1 MESASM
7 QAYLGIYIDT
17 EDYPINPD
25 RFLSLL
31 EELKGS
37 GFNAT
42 CIAFGRTFPYR
53 LQGRFCSPYYY
64 PEKILDGLVQ
74 KAHELDIAVVPVLP
88 SLADF
93 SSFLGTRCFS
103 TLRQELGLINRID
116 YIPTVRSMAEDMA
129 EEIMGILDNPRQ
141 VIIKLDGYDLDERA
155 VYTTPLAQFIDE
167 SGAEPLLFSSSI
179 SSEIPF
185 PSFVRDTRLE
195 EKESLHPE
203 GYEGE
208 ILKVRLKNGKVFTL
222 LVPDEPLNQSPLGFE
237 ICLPSILEAGVGL
250 SGKSIPEPG
259 GKKAES
265 YAGAL
270 DAFTLKLKECW
281 DLVAS
286 LDTAYYAASVQGFA
300 EEEILRMSERL
311 REGLDTVRIN
321 GQNLSDIGG
330 KVVDSLY
337 LSSWIWA
344 RTESLHER
352 AHAALNRFRIFRL
365 GDQNESVSS

>member
-1 MESASM
+1 M
-7 QAYLGIYIDT
+7 QTYLGIYIDT

-37 GFNAT
+37 GFNVA
-42 CIAFGRTFPYR
+42 CIAFGRTFPFR

-64 PEKILDGLVQ
+64 PEKILDGLIQ
-74 KAHELDIAVVPVLP
+74 KAHKLDIAVVPVLP
-88 SLADF
+88 SLSDF
-93 SSFLGTRCFS
+93 SSFLAARCFS
-103 TLRQELGLINRID
+103 TLRQGLSLLNRSD
-116 YIPTVRSMAEDMA
+116 YIPTLRSMAEDMA
-129 EEIMGILDNPRQ
+129 GEIMGVIDSPGQ
-141 VIIKLDGYDLDERA
+141 VIIKLDGHDSDELA
-155 VYTTPLAQFIDE
+155 VYTTPLARFIDE
-167 SGAEPLLFSSSI
+167 SGAEPLLLSSSI

-185 PSFVRDTRLE
+185 PSFVRNTSLE
-195 EKESLHPE
+195 ENESFHSE
-203 GYEGE
+203 DCGGE
-208 ILKVRLKNGKVFTL
+208 ILKVRLKNGKVFIL
-222 LVPDEPLNQSPLGFE
+222 IVPDEPLNKSPLGFE
-237 ICLPSILEAGVGL
+237 ICLPSILEAGMRL
-250 SGKSIPEPG
+250 SEKSISEPG

-270 DAFTLKLKECW
+270 DAFTLRLKECW

-286 LDTAYYAASVQGFA
+286 LDTAYYAASVQGVSG
-300 EEEILRMSERL
+300 EEIRRICMRL

-337 LSSWIWA
+337 LSSWVWA
-344 RTESLHER
+344 RTEALHER